1 MALLKRVNDRK
12 IAAKQAEEARHP
24 IVKLGADRNVREAY
38 FGGLAFAAVAND
50 DAIDDDERRRLVGLG
65 SSLELPSD
73 EVEQTLRTVASATD
87 DEKIA
92 LIEECAR
99 QIDDAKV
106 ADLFLKEFEEL
117 WKLGGGSAD
126 EYKEFRTQ
134 LVAWMGEKVKKS
146 LSDAR
151 QKKAEEQ
158 KRIEEARCKEAEEEA
173 RRKEQENKNVLLDK
187 VRGKLVAMVE
197 AGRKP
202 ADIRQV
208 MRDAGVTE
216 HVGLT
221 VLKLLLPKAKEE
233 LGKFQAQIPSLPYE
247 TGSDWR
253 TVKIESSIPWTR
265 LRRYCWL
272 FDALTTK
279 WTCYSVTDRVSGE
292 SSSRGGFLSW
302 RRSYREEP
310 EGNLETGEFYEAS
323 VSSFAWKWRSK
334 DGEKDA
340 RNSVIGI
347 YERILGEFTFRA
359 GL

>member
-87 DEKIA
+87 DEKMA

-117 WKLGGGSAD
+117 WKLGGGRAD
-126 EYKEFRTQ
+126 EYKAFRTQ
-134 LVAWMGEKVKKS
+134 LVAWMGETVKKS

-158 KRIEEARCKEAEEEA
+158 KRIEEARCKAAEEEA
-173 RRKEQENKNVLLDK
+173 RRKEKENKNALLDK

-197 AGRKP
+197 AGRKL

-208 MRDAGVTE
+208 MRDAGLTE
-216 HVGLT
+216 HVELT
-221 VLKLLLPKAKEE
+221 VLKLLLPKAQEE

-253 TVKIESSIPWTR
+253 TVKIESSIPWIR
-265 LRRYCWL
+265 LHRYCRL

-279 WTCYSVTDRVSGE
+279 WVRYSVTERVSRE
-292 SSSRGGFLSW
+292 SSSRGGCLSW
-302 RRSYREEP
+302 MSEP
-310 EGNLETGEFYEAS
+310 EGNLETGEYYEAS

-347 YERILGEFTFRA
+347 YERILGEFAFRA

>member
-73 EVEQTLRTVASATD
+73 GVEQTLRAVASATD
-87 DEKIA
+87 DEKMA

-126 EYKEFRTQ
+126 EYKAFRTQ
-134 LVAWMGEKVKKS
+134 LVAWMGETVKKS

-151 QKKAEEQ
+151 QKEAEEQ
-158 KRIEEARCKEAEEEA
+158 KRIEEAR
-173 RRKEQENKNVLLDK
+173 RKEKENKNGLLDK
-187 VRGKLVAMVE
+187 ARGKLVAMVE
-197 AGRKP
+197 AGSYKL

-208 MRDAGVTE
+208 MRNAGLTE
-216 HVGLT
+216 HVELT
-221 VLKLLLPKAKEE
+221 VLKLLLPKAQEE
-233 LGKFQAQIPSLPYE
+233 LGRFRRQIPSLPYE

-265 LRRYCWL
+265 LRAYCRL

-279 WTCYSVTDRVSGE
+279 WPCYSVTDRVSGA
-292 SSSRGGFLSW
+292 SSSRGGFLSFL
-302 RRSYREEP
+302 SYRVELEDGEEL

-334 DGEKDA
+334 DGEENA

>member
-87 DEKIA
+87 DEKMA

-106 ADLFLKEFEEL
+106 ADLFLKEFEGL

-134 LVAWMGEKVKKS
+134 LVAWMGETVKKS

-158 KRIEEARCKEAEEEA
+158 KRIEEARCKAAEEEA
-173 RRKEQENKNVLLDK
+173 RRKEKENKNALLDK
-187 VRGKLVAMVE
+187 ARGKLVSMVE
-197 AGRKP
+197 AGSYKF

-221 VLKLLLPKAKEE
+221 VLKLLLPKAQEE
-233 LGKFQAQIPSLPYE
+233 LGKFKAQIPSLPYE

-253 TVKIESSIPWTR
+253 TVKIESSIPWIR
-265 LRRYCWL
+265 LHRYCRL

-279 WTCYSVTDRVSGE
+279 WPCYSVTERVSRA
-292 SSSRGGFLSW
+292 SSSRGGCLSW
-302 RRSYREEP
+302 MSEQP

-347 YERILGEFTFRA
+347 YGRILDEFTFRA

>member
-12 IAAKQAEEARHP
+12 VAAKQAEEARHP

-73 EVEQTLRTVASATD
+73 GVEQTLRAVASATD
-87 DEKIA
+87 DEKMA

-134 LVAWMGEKVKKS
+134 LVAWTGETVKKS

-158 KRIEEARCKEAEEEA
+158 KRIEEV
-173 RRKEQENKNVLLDK
+173 RRKEKENKNGLLDK
-187 VRGKLVAMVE
+187 ARGKLVAMVE
-197 AGRKP
+197 ARRKL

-216 HVGLT
+216 HVELT
-221 VLKLLLPKAKEE
+221 VLKLLLPKAQEE
-233 LGKFQAQIPSLPYE
+233 LGKFKAQIPSLPYE

-253 TVKIESSIPWTR
+253 TVKMESSIPWIL
-265 LRRYCWL
+265 LRRYCRL

-279 WTCYSVTDRVSGE
+279 WPCYSVTERVSRT
-292 SSSRGGFLSW
+292 SSSRGGFLSCL
-302 RRSYREEP
+302 SYGEEP

>member
-50 DAIDDDERRRLVGLG
+50 DAIDDDERRRLVRLG

-73 EVEQTLRTVASATD
+73 GAEQTLRAVASATD
-87 DEKIA
+87 DEKMA

-117 WKLGGGSAD
+117 WKLGGGRAD

-134 LVAWMGEKVKKS
+134 LVAWMGETVKKS

-151 QKKAEEQ
+151 QKEAEEQ
-158 KRIEEARCKEAEEEA
+158 KRIEEAR
-173 RRKEQENKNVLLDK
+173 RKEKENKNGLLDK
-187 VRGKLVAMVE
+187 ARGKLVAMVE
-197 AGRKP
+197 ARRKL

-216 HVGLT
+216 HVELT
-221 VLKLLLPKAKEE
+221 VLKLLLPKAQEE
-233 LGKFQAQIPSLPYE
+233 LGKFKAQIPSLPYE

-253 TVKIESSIPWTR
+253 TVKMESSIPWIL
-265 LRRYCWL
+265 LRRYCRL

-279 WTCYSVTDRVSGE
+279 WPCYSVTERVSRA
-292 SSSRGGFLSW
+292 SSSRGGCLSW
-302 RRSYREEP
+302 MSEP
-310 EGNLETGEFYEAS
+310 EGNLETGAYYEAS

-334 DGEKDA
+334 DGEENA

>member
-87 DEKIA
+87 DEKMA

-126 EYKEFRTQ
+126 EYKAFRTQ
-134 LVAWMGEKVKKS
+134 LVAWMGETVKKS

-151 QKKAEEQ
+151 QKEAEEQ
-158 KRIEEARCKEAEEEA
+158 KRIEEAR
-173 RRKEQENKNVLLDK
+173 RKEKENKNGLLDK
-187 VRGKLVAMVE
+187 ARGKLVAMVE
-197 AGRKP
+197 AGSYKL

-208 MRDAGVTE
+208 MRNAGVTE
-216 HVGLT
+216 HVELT
-221 VLKLLLPKAKEE
+221 VLKLLLPKAQEE
-233 LGKFQAQIPSLPYE
+233 LGRFRRQIPSLPYE

-253 TVKIESSIPWTR
+253 TVKMGSSIPWTR
-265 LRRYCWL
+265 LRAYCRL

-279 WTCYSVTDRVSGE
+279 WTRYSVTDRVSGA
-292 SSSRGGFLSW
+292 SSSRGGFLSFL
-302 RRSYREEP
+302 SYRVELEDGEEL

-340 RNSVIGI
+340 RNSVIEI
-347 YERILGEFTFRA
+347 YRHILDEFTFRA

>member
-87 DEKIA
+87 DEKMA

-126 EYKEFRTQ
+126 EYKAFRTQ
-134 LVAWMGEKVKKS
+134 LVAWMGETVKKS

-151 QKKAEEQ
+151 QKEAEEQ
-158 KRIEEARCKEAEEEA
+158 KRIEEAR
-173 RRKEQENKNVLLDK
+173 RKEKENKNGLLDK
-187 VRGKLVAMVE
+187 ARGKLVAMVE
-197 AGRKP
+197 AGSYKL

-208 MRDAGVTE
+208 MRNAGLTE
-216 HVGLT
+216 HVELT
-221 VLKLLLPKAKEE
+221 VLKLLLPKAQEE
-233 LGKFQAQIPSLPYE
+233 LGRFRRQIPSLPYE

-265 LRRYCWL
+265 LRAYCRL

-279 WTCYSVTDRVSGE
+279 WTRYSVTERVSGA
-292 SSSRGGFLSW
+292 SSSRGGFLSFL
-302 RRSYREEP
+302 SYRVELEDGEEL

-340 RNSVIGI
+340 RNSVIEI
-347 YERILGEFTFRA
+347 YRHILDEFTFRA

>member
-12 IAAKQAEEARHP
+12 VAAKQAEEARHP

-87 DEKIA
+87 DEKMA

-106 ADLFLKEFEEL
+106 ADLFLKEFEGL

-126 EYKEFRTQ
+126 EYKAFRTQ
-134 LVAWMGEKVKKS
+134 LVAWMGETVKKS

-151 QKKAEEQ
+151 QKEAEEQ
-158 KRIEEARCKEAEEEA
+158 KRIEEAR
-173 RRKEQENKNVLLDK
+173 RKEKENKNALLDK

-197 AGRKP
+197 AGRKL

-208 MRDAGVTE
+208 MRDAGLTE
-216 HVGLT
+216 HVELT
-221 VLKLLLPKAKEE
+221 VLKLLLPKAQEE
-233 LGKFQAQIPSLPYE
+233 LGKFKAQIPSLPYE

-253 TVKIESSIPWTR
+253 TVKMESSIPWIL
-265 LRRYCWL
+265 LRRYCRL

-279 WTCYSVTDRVSGE
+279 WPCYSVTERVSRA
-292 SSSRGGFLSW
+292 SSSRGGCLSW
-302 RRSYREEP
+302 MSEP
-310 EGNLETGEFYEAS
+310 EGNLETGAYYEAS

-334 DGEKDA
+334 DGEENA

>member
-87 DEKIA
+87 DDKMA

-126 EYKEFRTQ
+126 EYKAFRTQ
-134 LVAWMGEKVKKS
+134 LVAWMGETVKKS

-151 QKKAEEQ
+151 QKEAEEQ
-158 KRIEEARCKEAEEEA
+158 KRIEEAR
-173 RRKEQENKNVLLDK
+173 RKEKENKNGLLDK
-187 VRGKLVAMVE
+187 ARGKLVAMVE
-197 AGRKP
+197 AGSYKL

-208 MRDAGVTE
+208 MRNAGVTE
-216 HVGLT
+216 HVELT
-221 VLKLLLPKAKEE
+221 VLKLLLPKAQEE
-233 LGKFQAQIPSLPYE
+233 LGRFRRQIPSLPYE

-253 TVKIESSIPWTR
+253 TVKMGSSIPWTR
-265 LRRYCWL
+265 LRAYCRL

-279 WTCYSVTDRVSGE
+279 WTRYSVTDRVSGA
-292 SSSRGGFLSW
+292 SSSRGGFLSFL
-302 RRSYREEP
+302 SYRVELEDGEEL

-340 RNSVIGI
+340 RNSVIEI
-347 YERILGEFTFRA
+347 YRHILDEFTFRA

>member
-50 DAIDDDERRRLVGLG
+50 DAIDDDERRRLVRLG

-73 EVEQTLRTVASATD
+73 GAEQTLRVVASATD
-87 DEKIA
+87 DEKMA

-134 LVAWMGEKVKKS
+134 LVAWMGETVKKS

-151 QKKAEEQ
+151 QKEAEEQ
-158 KRIEEARCKEAEEEA
+158 KRIEEAR
-173 RRKEQENKNVLLDK
+173 RKEKENKNGLLDK
-187 VRGKLVAMVE
+187 ARGKLVAMVE
-197 AGRKP
+197 ARRKL

-216 HVGLT
+216 HVELT
-221 VLKLLLPKAKEE
+221 VLKLLLPKAQEE
-233 LGKFQAQIPSLPYE
+233 LGKFKAQIPSLPYE

-253 TVKIESSIPWTR
+253 TVKMESSIPWIL
-265 LRRYCWL
+265 LRRYCRL

-279 WTCYSVTDRVSGE
+279 WPCYSVTERVSRA
-292 SSSRGGFLSW
+292 SSSRGGCLSW
-302 RRSYREEP
+302 MSEP
-310 EGNLETGEFYEAS
+310 EGNLETGAYYEAS

-334 DGEKDA
+334 DGEENA

>member
-73 EVEQTLRTVASATD
+73 EVEQTLRAVASATD
-87 DEKIA
+87 DEKMA

-117 WKLGGGSAD
+117 WKLGGGRAD

-134 LVAWMGEKVKKS
+134 LVAWMGETVKKS

-158 KRIEEARCKEAEEEA
+158 KRIEEARCKAAEEDA
-173 RRKEQENKNVLLDK
+173 RRKEKENKNAPLDK

-197 AGRKP
+197 AGRKL

-208 MRDAGVTE
+208 MRDAGLTE
-216 HVGLT
+216 HVELT
-221 VLKLLLPKAKEE
+221 VLKLLLPKAQEE
-233 LGKFQAQIPSLPYE
+233 LGKFKAQIPSLPYE

-253 TVKIESSIPWTR
+253 TVKMESSIPWIR
-265 LRRYCWL
+265 LRRYCRL

-279 WTCYSVTDRVSGE
+279 WPCYSVTERVSRT

-302 RRSYREEP
+302 MSEP
-310 EGNLETGEFYEAS
+310 EGNLERGAYYEAS

-334 DGEKDA
+334 DGERDA

>member
-12 IAAKQAEEARHP
+12 VAAKQAEEARHP

-73 EVEQTLRTVASATD
+73 GVEQTLRAVASATD
-87 DEKIA
+87 DEKMA

-134 LVAWMGEKVKKS
+134 LVAWTGETVKKS

-158 KRIEEARCKEAEEEA
+158 KRIEEAR
-173 RRKEQENKNVLLDK
+173 RKEKENKNGLLDK
-187 VRGKLVAMVE
+187 ARGKLVAMVE
-197 AGRKP
+197 ARRKL

-216 HVGLT
+216 HVELT
-221 VLKLLLPKAKEE
+221 VLKLLLPKAQEE
-233 LGKFQAQIPSLPYE
+233 LGKFKAQIPSLPYE

-253 TVKIESSIPWTR
+253 TVKMESSIPWIL
-265 LRRYCWL
+265 LRRYCRL

-279 WTCYSVTDRVSGE
+279 WPCYSVTERVSRT
-292 SSSRGGFLSW
+292 SSSRGGFLSCL
-302 RRSYREEP
+302 SYGEEP

>member
-73 EVEQTLRTVASATD
+73 GVEQTLRAVASATD
-87 DEKIA
+87 DEKMA

-134 LVAWMGEKVKKS
+134 LVAWMGEKVKKA

-158 KRIEEARCKEAEEEA
+158 KRIEEARRKEAEEET
-173 RRKEQENKNVLLDK
+173 RRKEQENKNALLDK

-197 AGRKP
+197 AGSYKL

-253 TVKIESSIPWTR
+253 TVKIESSIPWIR
-265 LRRYCWL
+265 LRRYCRL
-272 FDALTTK
+272 FDALTTG
-279 WTCYSVTDRVSGE
+279 WSCYSVTDRVSRE
-292 SSSRGGFLSW
+292 SSSRGGCLSW
-302 RRSYREEP
+302 MSEP
-310 EGNLETGEFYEAS
+310 EGNLETGAYYEAS

>member
-87 DEKIA
+87 DEKMA

-106 ADLFLKEFEEL
+106 ADLFLKEFEGL

-126 EYKEFRTQ
+126 EYKAFRTQ
-134 LVAWMGEKVKKS
+134 LVAWMGETVKKS

-151 QKKAEEQ
+151 QKEAEEQ
-158 KRIEEARCKEAEEEA
+158 KRIEEAR
-173 RRKEQENKNVLLDK
+173 RKEKENKNALLDK

-197 AGRKP
+197 AGRKL

-208 MRDAGVTE
+208 MRDAGLTE
-216 HVGLT
+216 HVELT
-221 VLKLLLPKAKEE
+221 VLKLLLPKAQEE
-233 LGKFQAQIPSLPYE
+233 LGKFKAQIPSLPYE

-253 TVKIESSIPWTR
+253 TVKMESSIPWIL
-265 LRRYCWL
+265 LRRYCRL

-279 WTCYSVTDRVSGE
+279 WPCYSVTERVSRA
-292 SSSRGGFLSW
+292 SSSRGGCLSW
-302 RRSYREEP
+302 MSEP
-310 EGNLETGEFYEAS
+310 EGNLETGAYYEAS

-334 DGEKDA
+334 DGEENA